1 MSKEGKYETLRFW
14 RVVEEGINLLKVL
27 ENDAISDECLR
38 IMKRIYRKL
47 RKLIVKVELS
57 MIDRWKEKGMLT
69 PKEAREEKA
78 KVRKRWL

>member
-47 RKLIVKVELS
+47 RNLIVKVELS

-69 PKEAREEKA
+69 PKEAR
-78 KVRKRWL
+78 

>member
-14 RVVEEGINLLKVL
+14 RVVEEGIDLLKVL